1 MWSSKAS
8 YFVVRKSFST
18 SAILKAGIDLMTLD
32 GKKSPVRQELCF
44 DILYGI
50 HPISCAI
57 EAKRRSIETV
67 FYRKDLLNHN
77 VRAKEILERC
87 WAENVKTQVLP
98 QSKIDNIAPRGKPNQ
113 GLLAKATRLY
123 YTPTPC
129 IQEVI
134 ADSLSEKES
143 CQSPVWLLLNEIQ
156 DPMNFGSIL
165 RSAYFMGCDKI
176 FVSSHKSCSLTPV
189 VSKAS
194 SGVMELMP
202 VYSVNNPSQFCQI
215 LKESKWDVVGTG
227 SHIGELNGKSSV
239 CSPVSSFFRQNP
251 TLIVLGNEGQGLPEE
266 LVTLCTHQLYIE
278 ARPHLNKNVDS
289 MNVSAA
295 AAVILHTILN
305 RSDRS

>member
-1 MWSSKAS
+1 MWSSKVS
-8 YFVVRKSFST
+8 HFVMQRTFST
-18 SAILKAGIDLMTLD
+18 SSILKAGLDLMTLD
-32 GKKSPVRQELCF
+32 GKKSPGRQELCF
-44 DILYGI
+44 DILFGI

-67 FYRKDLLNHN
+67 FYRRDLLNHN

-98 QSKIDNIAPRGKPNQ
+98 QSKIDNIAPKGKPNQ

-123 YTPTPC
+123 YIPTPC
-129 IQEVI
+129 TQKFI
-134 ADSLSEKES
+134 ANSQSEKES

-156 DPMNFGSIL
+156 DPMNFGSVL
-165 RSAYFMGCDKI
+165 RSAYFMGCNKV

-215 LKESKWDVVGTG
+215 LKESKWDIVGTG
-227 SHIGELNGKSSV
+227 SHNDETNEKSLV
-239 CSPVSSFFRQNP
+239 CSPVGSFFRKNP
-251 TLIVLGNEGQGLPEE
+251 TLIILGNEGQGLPEE
-266 LVTLCTHQLYIE
+266 LVSLCTHRLYIE
-278 ARPHLNKNVDS
+278 ARPNLNKNIDS

>member
-1 MWSSKAS
+1 MWSYKVSH
-8 YFVVRKSFST
+8 FVMRRSFST
-18 SAILKAGIDLMTLD
+18 SSISKASLDLMTLD
-32 GKKSPVRQELCF
+32 EKKSPGRQELCF

-67 FYRKDLLNHN
+67 FYRRDLLNHS
-77 VRAKEILERC
+77 VRAKEIIERC
-87 WAENVKTQVLP
+87 WTANVKTQVLP
-98 QSKIDNIAPRGKPNQ
+98 QSKINNIAPKGKPNQ

-123 YTPTPC
+123 YVPTPC
-129 IQEVI
+129 THQLIE
-134 ADSLSEKES
+134 DSLSDKKS
-143 CQSPVWLLLNEIQ
+143 SQSPVWLLLNEIQ

-165 RSAYFMGCDKI
+165 RSAYFMGCDRI

-227 SHIGELNGKSSV
+227 SHIDELNEKSSV
-239 CSPVSSFFRQNP
+239 CSPVCSFFRKNP
-251 TLIVLGNEGQGLPEE
+251 TLIVLGKSFNQQALRRFVE
-266 LVTLCTHQLYIE
+266 
-278 ARPHLNKNVDS
+278 VDHIFFLS
-289 MNVSAA
+289 LKVMKGRGYLRN
-295 AAVILHTILN
+295 L
-305 RSDRS
+305 